1 MTELRRR
8 MLEELRLRNYAPNT
22 IKVYL
27 HCVANFAQYFRI
39 SPDRLGPEHIR
50 QYQLLLVQRKKVS
63 WALFNQ
69 TVCALRFFYHHVL
82 HRDWMIEHIPY
93 PRHEE
98 KLPAVLSPAEVAAVF
113 EATRNLKHRTIL
125 MTIYA
130 AGLRVSEVTHL
141 RVADIDS
148 QRQVICVRQG
158 KGRKDRQVMLSPK
171 LLELLRIYWKRY
183 RPTVW
188 LFPGNTLEHPI
199 ARGTVFTICRQAGEA
214 VTCRSAYHP
223 ILCGIASQPI
233 CWKRRLICAA
243 SRFCSDIVTTRPP
256 PSICTFPTWLCA
268 LPSARWIDC
277 PMRLAPLRFDESVGV
292 GAGRHFPPPRPSLPH
307 DVWRFP
313 LS

>member
-8 MLEELRLRNYAPNT
+8 MLEELRLRNYASNT
-22 IKVYL
+22 IAVYIR
-27 HCVANFAQYFRI
+27 CVANFAQYFRA

-50 QYQLLLVQRKKVS
+50 QYQLLLVQRKKIS

-98 KLPAVLSPAEVAAVF
+98 KLAVVLSTTEVAAVF

-171 LLELLRIYWKRY
+171 LLELLRIYWKRC
-183 RPTVW
+183 RPTLW
-188 LFPGNTLEHPI
+188 LFPGTTLEHPI
-199 ARGTVFTICRQAGEA
+199 TRGTVFAICQQAGAAAHLSKRISPHTLRHCFATHLLEDAIDLRRIQVLLGHRHLKTTAKYLHVSNLA
-214 VTCRSAYHP
+214 VRTTVSP
-223 ILCGIASQPI
+223 LD
-233 CWKRRLICAA
+233 RLPDAN
-243 SRFCSDIVTTRPP
+243 D
-256 PSICTFPTWLCA
+256 PT
-268 LPSARWIDC
+268 PVR
-277 PMRLAPLRFDESVGV
+277 
-292 GAGRHFPPPRPSLPH
+292 
-307 DVWRFP
+307 
-313 LS
+313 